1 MKQCERCSAE
11 ATVSLHTGF
20 GVETLCVPCQEAVRK
35 DGQEVRGM
43 NNETCITVSY
53 GRVKGVAKQYRY
65 VQACEYRTG
74 TLQDGTVVWKLVGTC
89 GIARRS
95 DRLAEL
101 DAREVARERDCRF
114 LAGIRHNAKVE
125 LEEPVSTE

>member
-1 MKQCERCSAE
+1 MDN
-11 ATVSLHTGF
+11 TV
-20 GVETLCVPCQEAVRK
+20 
-35 DGQEVRGM
+35 
-43 NNETCITVSY
+43 CITVSY

-74 TLQDGTVVWKLVGTC
+74 ILRDGTRVWKLVGTC

-95 DRLAEL
+95 DRLAED

-114 LAGIRHNAKVE
+114 LVGVRHNAKVE
-125 LEEPVSTE
+125 TEVSVSTE